1 MFDLWQESGSM
12 YTFTA
17 YKIIDDMCR
26 LGFWYQVIGLGKFE
40 WNFRHVI
47 FKPILVIDG
56 WGISCE
62 IALIWRSLVF
72 TDDQSTCKDLLA
84 PHYES

>member
-1 MFDLWQESGSM
+1 MFDLWQQRGSM

-17 YKIIDDMCR
+17 YKIIGDMCR
-26 LGFWYQVIGLGKFE
+26 LGFWYYLIGPGKFE

-56 WGISCE
+56 WSISWE

-72 TDDQSTCKDLLA
+72 TDDQSTLV
-84 PHYES
+84 